1 MNSYN
6 HYAYGSVVDWVF
18 EKAAGI
24 SPAQAGYRKV
34 RIAPIPNA
42 RLGHLSARY
51 LSRQGEIISH
61 WTYEKESV
69 RYEVVTPADAL
80 VVIGNKT
87 YEVRTG
93 AMFFTG
99 QSNGDRAGT

>member
-1 MNSYN
+1 MDGIKPDGSFWSRDMNSYN

-61 WTYEKESV
+61 W
-69 RYEVVTPADAL
+69 D
-80 VVIGNKT
+80 I
-87 YEVRTG
+87 
-93 AMFFTG
+93 
-99 QSNGDRAGT
+99 